1 MAEQTSNNMKP
12 YFIEFGGS
20 MGLYVVVLIGVVATR
35 SEGGWGVLELLPTL
49 PLLLGIWAIIRQYR
63 RMDEFFQRIHS
74 EAFALGALILGLL
87 AIIWGFGENAGWPA
101 IPMIWVGP
109 ALVGLW
115 GLCLPIV
122 SRRYK

>member
-1 MAEQTSNNMKP
+1 MKKASSNNMKP

-20 MGLYVVVLIGVVATR
+20 MILYVIVLSGVVATR
-35 SEGGWGVLELLPTL
+35 PESGWGVWELLPTI
-49 PLLLGIWAIIRQYR
+49 PLLLGFWAIIRQYR
-63 RMDEFFQRIHS
+63 RMDEYFQRIHS
-74 EAFALGALILGLL
+74 EAFALGALILGLA

-101 IPMIWVGP
+101 LPTIWVTP

-115 GLCLPIV
+115 GICLPLV